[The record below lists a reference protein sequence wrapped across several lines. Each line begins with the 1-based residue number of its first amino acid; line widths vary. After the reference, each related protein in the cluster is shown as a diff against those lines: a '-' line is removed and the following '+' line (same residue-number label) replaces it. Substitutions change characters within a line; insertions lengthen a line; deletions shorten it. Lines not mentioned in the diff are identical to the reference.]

1 MSGSFRVEPHRAVG
15 PVVFG
20 MSRSEVEA
28 AMGQTPER
36 AKRNALSIAKYDYFV
51 EDGFFVY
58 YDPND
63 IAMAAECFELSGV
76 SYPPDTSLDLSY
88 SDLIAWLQSRDPN
101 LAIEAGGG
109 FRSDALGVAG
119 APKGEDDKVESLVFY
134 RPNYYED
141 SARWRREQRA
151 ARQ

>member
-1 MSGSFRVEPHRAVG
+1 
-15 PVVFG
+15 
-20 MSRSEVEA
+20 MSRSEVES
-28 AMGQTPER
+28 AMGQTPQR
-36 AKRNALSIAKYDYFV
+36 AKRNRLSIAEYDHFV

-63 IAMAAECFELSGV
+63 VAIATECFDLSAV

-88 SDLIAWLQSRDPN
+88 SDLIAWLKSRDPN
-101 LAIEAGGG
+101 VTIEADG

-119 APKGEDDKVESLVFY
+119 APKGDDKVESLVFY

-141 SARWRREQRA
+141 SARWMRERRA
-151 ARQ
+151 ARK